1 MRTVQFDIP
10 ARQSGT
16 PRLARLTRH
25 WNARLEDFGPGGPQV
40 LAADQERGEVL
51 DRFPGHETKAVLN
64 GLRDMGVSARREGDN
79 ARFFLRPDI
88 RCEELDYA
96 GGCLFELL

>member
-1 MRTVQFDIP
+1 MRTVQFYIP
-10 ARQSGT
+10 ARQRGT

-51 DRFPGHETKAVLN
+51 ARFPGHETKAVLN
-64 GLRDMGVSARREGDN
+64 
-79 ARFFLRPDI
+79 
-88 RCEELDYA
+88 
-96 GGCLFELL
+96 